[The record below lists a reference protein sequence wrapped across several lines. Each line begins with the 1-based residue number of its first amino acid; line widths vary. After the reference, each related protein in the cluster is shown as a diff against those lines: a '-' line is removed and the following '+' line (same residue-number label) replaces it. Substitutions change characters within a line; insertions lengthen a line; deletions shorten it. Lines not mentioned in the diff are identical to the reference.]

1 MGLHQAAQRKLTV
14 FPLVFLAV
22 RVGTELAA
30 PTETLEQRN
39 GFAALQ
45 TPHTLE

>member
-1 MGLHQAAQRKLTV
+1 MGLHQPAQCKLAV
-14 FPLVFLAV
+14 FPLVFLAM

-39 GFAALQ
+39 GLAALQ
-45 TPHTLE
+45 TPHTLD

>member
-1 MGLHQAAQRKLTV
+1 MGLHQTPQRKLAI
-14 FPLVFLAV
+14 FPLVFFAM

-39 GFAALQ
+39 GLTALQ